1 MPRVLG
7 ALAFLVTR
15 RLLRLVGLGPTPEA
29 NDVEIAVLRHQVMI
43 LRRQVVRTRYQPA
56 DRLLLAGLSRLLPR
70 QRWSAFLV
78 TPNTLL
84 RWHRELVRRRWTY
97 PKASV
102 SRGLDPAVV
111 QLVVR
116 LAEENSRWG
125 YQRIA
130 GECRKLG
137 VRVSASSVRNILHRR
152 RLGPAPRPGG
162 PSWTQFLRTQAAG
175 VLACDFFTVETV
187 TLSRL
192 YVLFFLELDRRRVWL
207 AGITAHPDAAWVT
220 QQARNLLADVGE
232 RGRRFRFLIRDRDA
246 KFGAGFD
253 AVFAAEGTEV
263 ITTPVRTPVANA
275 YAERWIRTVRQE
287 CLDWTLILN
296 QRHLRHVLEVY
307 TGHYNTARPHRG
319 LGLDLP
325 VQLTASVDPAAPIE
339 RTDLLG
345 GLIHQ
350 YSHAA

>member
-1 MPRVLG
+1 
-7 ALAFLVTR
+7 
-15 RLLRLVGLGPTPEA
+15 
-29 NDVEIAVLRHQVMI
+29 
-43 LRRQVVRTRYQPA
+43 
-56 DRLLLAGLSRLLPR
+56 
-70 QRWSAFLV
+70 
-78 TPNTLL
+78 
-84 RWHRELVRRRWTY
+84 
-97 PKASV
+97 
-102 SRGLDPAVV
+102 
-111 QLVVR
+111 
-116 LAEENSRWG
+116 
-125 YQRIA
+125 
-130 GECRKLG
+130 
-137 VRVSASSVRNILHRR
+137 
-152 RLGPAPRPGG
+152 
-162 PSWTQFLRTQAAG
+162 
-175 VLACDFFTVETV
+175 
-187 TLSRL
+187 
-192 YVLFFLELDRRRVWL
+192 VWL

-232 RGRRFRFLIRDRDA
+232 QGRRFRFLIRDRDA

-296 QRHLRHVLEVY
+296 RRHLRHVLEVY

-339 RTDLLG
+339 QTDLLG

-350 YSHAA
+350 YSRAA